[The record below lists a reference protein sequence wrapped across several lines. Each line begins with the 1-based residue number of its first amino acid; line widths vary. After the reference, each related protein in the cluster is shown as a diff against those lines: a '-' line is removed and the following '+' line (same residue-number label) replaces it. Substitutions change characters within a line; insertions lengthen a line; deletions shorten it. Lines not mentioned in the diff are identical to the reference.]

1 MNSLLSSSVL
11 STLSAVASLVSGFAS
26 SVIIARML
34 GPEGSGV
41 VAFAIWLAMTGS
53 MTVNLGSSAV
63 LLRYSKRYDED
74 GSPGGGLAKTVSRR
88 FVPPLLLFC
97 AGLAAYGF
105 LPFEKPDAYP
115 LSFWLATAALG
126 LAFTLGAQGMSAA
139 RGLDR
144 FKETT
149 KLAFWGCLLQ
159 LPLVALGGWL
169 FGAAGALLGYV
180 ARHVPQALRFF
191 HYARRGAG
199 RDPPAMTAK
208 MKAHARNSWIS
219 EVIGAL
225 VWGRIEILFLSLFF
239 TATITGYYAAGLSL
253 AALVVQLPS
262 QMVAGLTP
270 HIGHHRDSGNMEQIR
285 ATYSRVFCWMAML
298 IVPICLGGLAIMP
311 ALIPLLFGE
320 AFAPAVVPA
329 SIVLAASIMTALSV
343 IPSHMINAFE
353 RTDMY
358 LVASPVTAA
367 VSIGILFLLVP
378 GFGTTGAGVA
388 RLIVHGMWFVWLV
401 AFCWMSL
408 KIVPPLWALAKILAA
423 GLCCALAA
431 LLTLGLTG
439 PDAPG
444 LIAAILCGGLVYL
457 GAIRLLGCIKRDE
470 VNELTPN
477 LSNVL
482 PHRLARI
489 GARVLRVLAKP

>member
-1 MNSLLSSSVL
+1 MNSLLSSSVFSIL
-11 STLSAVASLVSGFAS
+11 AAVASLISGFAS
-26 SVIIARML
+26 SVIVARML

-53 MTVNLGSSAV
+53 MTVNLGSTAV
-63 LLRYSKRYDED
+63 LLRYSKRHDREEA
-74 GSPGGGLAKTVSRR
+74 PGGGLARTVSKR
-88 FVPPLLLFC
+88 FVPPLVLFC
-97 AGLAAYGF
+97 VGLVAYGL
-105 LPFEKPDAYP
+105 LPHDKPEAYP
-115 LSFWLATAALG
+115 LSFWIATAAFG
-126 LAFTLGAQGMSAA
+126 LAFTLGAQGMAAA

-149 KLAFWGCLLQ
+149 KLAFWGCVLQ

-191 HYARRGAG
+191 HYARGAAG
-199 RDPPAMTAK
+199 DQPPVMTTK

-285 ATYSRVFCWMAML
+285 ATYSRVFRWMAML
-298 IVPICLGGLAIMP
+298 ILPICLGGFAIMP

-320 AFAPAVVPA
+320 AFTPAVVPA
-329 SIVLAASIMTALSV
+329 GIVLIASILTALSV

-378 GFGTTGAGVA
+378 NFGTTGAGIA

-408 KIVPPLWALAKILAA
+408 KIVPPLWALTKILAA
-423 GLCCALAA
+423 GMACAAA
-431 LLTLGLTG
+431 ASLTLGVAG
-439 PDAPG
+439 PAGTG
-444 LIAAILCGGLVYL
+444 LIAAILCGGAVYL
-457 GAIRLLGCIKRDE
+457 ATIRLFGCINRSE
-470 VNELTPN
+470 VNELAPN
-477 LSNVL
+477 LATVL
-482 PHRLARI
+482 PRRLARI
-489 GARVLRVLAKP
+489 GAGVLRVLAKP